1 MIDRRKFLKTGSLF
15 TVASVF
21 FSFGVQKLL
30 ALKSSKSI
38 PNTTLNNGVK
48 MPILGFGTYSLLGD
62 ICVESVHQAILS
74 GYRLIDTATI
84 YGNEEYVGEGI
95 MKSGIN
101 RADLFITSKVW
112 VDDSGYQNTLKAF
125 NTSIKKLGV
134 DYLDLYLIHR
144 PRGDVK
150 GSWLAMEELYKQG
163 KIKAIGVSN
172 FEPLQLEEL
181 LAYATIKPVV
191 NQIETHAFYH
201 QHSSYKNFK
210 KQDIQLE
217 AWSPLAQ
224 GRNGLFTNK
233 TLAEIGNK
241 YGKSNAQISLR
252 WHYQRSIVAIPRTE
266 QKSHMLENLDIFDFE
281 LSDMDMKTITQLD
294 LNKTQFPEWS

>member
-21 FSFGVQKLL
+21 FSFGGQKLL
-30 ALKSSKSI
+30 ALSSSKSI

-48 MPILGFGTYSLLGD
+48 MPFLGFGTYSLRGD
-62 ICVESVHQAILS
+62 ICVESVYQAILS

-101 RADLFITSKVW
+101 RASLFITSKVW

-191 NQIETHAFYH
+191 NQIETHVFYH
-201 QHSSYKNFK
+201 QHTSYKNLK

-252 WHYQRSIVAIPRTE
+252 WHYQRGIVAIPRTE

-294 LNKTQFPEWS
+294 LNKTQFPEWR

>member
-1 MIDRRKFLKTGSLF
+1 MNRRKFLKTGSLF
-15 TVASVF
+15 TVASMF
-21 FSFGVQKLL
+21 ISFGGQKIFGFS
-30 ALKSSKSI
+30 SSKSI
-38 PNTTLNNGVK
+38 PITTLNNGVK
-48 MPILGFGTYSLLGD
+48 MPFLGFGTYSLRGD

-84 YGNEEYVGEGI
+84 YGNEEFVGEGI
-95 MKSGIN
+95 KKSGIN
-101 RADLFITSKVW
+101 RTELFITSKVW

-125 NTSIKKLGV
+125 DASIKKLGV

-144 PRGDVK
+144 PRGDVR
-150 GSWLAMEELYKQG
+150 GSWTAMEELYSQG

-181 LAYATIKPVV
+181 LEYANIKPVV

-201 QHSSYKNFK
+201 QLTSYKNLIE
-210 KQDIQLE
+210 QDIQLE

-233 TLAEIGNK
+233 TLAEIGDK

-252 WHYQRSIVAIPRTE
+252 WHFQRGVVAIPRTE

-281 LSDMDMKTITQLD
+281 LSELDMKTIAQLD
-294 LNKTQFPEWS
+294 LNYTQFPEWK

>member
-1 MIDRRKFLKTGSLF
+1 MNRRKFLKTGSLF
-15 TVASVF
+15 TVASMF
-21 FSFGVQKLL
+21 ISFGGQKIFGHS
-30 ALKSSKSI
+30 SSKSI
-38 PNTTLNNGVK
+38 PITILNNGVI
-48 MPILGFGTYSLLGD
+48 MPFLGFGTYSLRGD

-84 YGNEEYVGEGI
+84 YGNEEFVGKGI
-95 MKSGIN
+95 KKSGIN
-101 RADLFITSKVW
+101 RAELFITSKVW

-125 NTSIKKLGV
+125 DTSIKKLGV

-144 PRGDVK
+144 PRGDVR
-150 GSWLAMEELYKQG
+150 GSWTAMEELYSQG

-181 LAYATIKPVV
+181 LEYATIKPVV
-191 NQIETHAFYH
+191 NQIETHAFY
-201 QHSSYKNFK
+201 QQLTSYKNLIE
-210 KQDIQLE
+210 QDIQLE

-233 TLAEIGNK
+233 TLAEIGDK

-252 WHYQRSIVAIPRTE
+252 WHFQRGIVAIPRTE

-281 LSDMDMKTITQLD
+281 LSELDMKTIAQLD
-294 LNKTQFPEWS
+294 LNSTQFPEWK